1 MSKIRVYELAKEMST
16 SSHKVSSKEIV
27 EKAGEL
33 GIPVEN
39 HLSQLDETETIR
51 LKKAIQVAKA
61 SESGQVKRVR
71 RSVVR
76 RRRAD
81 AVDAPDIDDDSPEV
95 VPEVEAPPEP
105 QPVAAVK
112 SEEPVAAP
120 EEPAEEPVEEPAE
133 AAPATADVVEE
144 PETAPVETDAEP
156 APVATVADEAGAAVE
171 EPAPAPEEPVAVK
184 AEPPT
189 AILTEV
195 PAPTRK
201 AEAEE
206 EAKQLTRKK
215 KKDGFTAVIVSLP
228 EEPEPVAPR
237 PLATQRVLPS
247 RRQIEKEDAAKEI
260 RKKGKK
266 LIYDRRRG
274 GQVGYDNQGRGGRV
288 RRRKGKKRGSENE
301 MPDTDALPKKIEI
314 QDTVSVSELASKMA
328 LKANFLLRK
337 LVEQGVMA
345 TLNDTLDYD
354 TAAIIAT
361 DLGYEVENV
370 SFDVAQYFDVIED
383 VKAEL
388 VSRPPVVTIMG
399 HVDHGKTSLLDRI
412 QKTDIAGGEAG
423 GITQSIGAY
432 VVQVEKGKV
441 VFVDTPGHEAFTA
454 MRARGAQVTDIVIL
468 VVAADN
474 GVMPQTIEAIQHA
487 KAANVPIIVAVNKVD
502 KPEADLQRVRR
513 ELSEHELLCEEW
525 GGNTIFADL
534 SAKTGVGV
542 DSLLEMLVLQAEI
555 LELTANTESRAKG
568 IIIESRLEKG
578 RGPVAS
584 VIIQEGTLRIGDVVV
599 AGTAS
604 GRVRALLDD
613 KGKDIKEVSPSFPAE
628 IIGLD
633 RVPAAGEVLYVVRD
647 EKSAKL
653 VSDHLEKKE
662 RDERLAKV
670 SKPTF
675 EQLISQMGEEE
686 AKVLKVV
693 LKADTQG
700 SVDAI
705 RQGMEALST
714 DAVGLEVIGQGV
726 GAISENDVNL
736 ALASDGFVLGFNV
749 KADAMAK
756 AFADAHGVT
765 ILNFN
770 LIHELLDKTH
780 ALMEGKLEMIEEEV
794 YLGRAE
800 VRQVFNISRVGRI
813 AGCHVVDGKVLRSG
827 FIRIK
832 REGEIVHTGKL
843 SSLKRFKDDVRE
855 VAQGF
860 ECGISVDNFNDM
872 REGDFIESFE
882 IQKIAATL

>member
-16 SSHKVSSKEIV
+16 STHKISSKEIV

-39 HLSQLDETETIR
+39 HLSQLDETETVR

-61 SESGQVKRVR
+61 AESGEVKRVR

-76 RRRAD
+76 RRRAETVEPE
-81 AVDAPDIDDDSPEV
+81 AIEEAPAEAP
-95 VPEVEAPPEP
+95 VEA
-105 QPVAAVK
+105 
-112 SEEPVAAP
+112 EPV
-120 EEPAEEPVEEPAE
+120 EEVAEEPVEVPEEPEPVEEVEAAAEPVEEEVPETPVVEAEPAAEVEPEPAE
-133 AAPATADVVEE
+133 ETPPEPVAVAPEEAA
-144 PETAPVETDAEP
+144 AEP
-156 APVATVADEAGAAVE
+156 APETVE
-171 EPAPAPEEPVAVK
+171 EPPEEPK
-184 AEPPT
+184 PE
-189 AILTEV
+189 
-195 PAPTRK
+195 APTVK
-201 AEAEE
+201 KSKTATATGEKDPPAVL
-206 EAKQLTRKK
+206 KPTRKK
-215 KKDGFTAVIVSLP
+215 KKDAFTAVVVSMP
-228 EEPEPVAPR
+228 EEPEPVAAR

-247 RRQIEKEDAAKEI
+247 RRQIEKEDAAKAT

-274 GQVGYDNQGRGGRV
+274 GQVGYDGGGRGGRV
-288 RRRKGKKRGSENE
+288 RRRKGKKKSSEHE
-301 MPDTDALPKKIEI
+301 MPDTAALPKKIEI
-314 QDTVSVSELASKMA
+314 QDTVTVSDLASKMA

-345 TLNDTLDYD
+345 TINDTLDYD

-361 DLGYEVENV
+361 DLGYEVANV
-370 SFDVAQYFDVIED
+370 SFDITQYFNAPEEADAVQ
-383 VKAEL
+383 AT
-388 VSRPPVVTIMG
+388 RPPVVTIMG

-441 VFVDTPGHEAFTA
+441 VFVDTPGHAAFTS

-468 VVAADN
+468 VVAADD

-487 KAANVPIIVAVNKVD
+487 KAAEVPIIVAVNKID
-502 KPEADLQRVRR
+502 KPDADLQRVRR
-513 ELSEHELLCEEW
+513 ELSEQELLCEEW
-525 GGNTIFADL
+525 GGDTIFADV
-534 SAKTGVGV
+534 SAKTGDGV
-542 DSLLEMLVLQAEI
+542 DSLLEMLVLQSEV
-555 LELTANTESRAKG
+555 LELSADPSSRAKG

-584 VIIQEGTLRIGDVVV
+584 VVIQEGTLKIGDVVV

-613 KGKDIKEVSPSFPAE
+613 KGFDIKSVTPSFPAE

-633 RVPAAGEVLYVVRD
+633 RVPGAGESLYVVRD
-647 EKSAKL
+647 EKAAKL
-653 VSDHLEKKE
+653 VTDHLEKKE
-662 RDERLAKV
+662 RDARLARV
-670 SKPTF
+670 HKPTF
-675 EQLISQMGEEE
+675 EELFSQMGEEE

-693 LKADTQG
+693 LKGDTQG

-705 RQGMEALST
+705 HQGMEALST
-714 DAVGLEVIGQGV
+714 DAVALEVIGQGV
-726 GAISENDVNL
+726 GVISENDVNL
-736 ALASDGFVLGFNV
+736 ALASDGIVLGFNV
-749 KADAMAK
+749 KADAMARS
-756 AFADAHGVT
+756 FADAQGVN

-794 YLGRAE
+794 YLGSAE
-800 VRQVFNISRVGRI
+800 IRQVFNISRVGAI
-813 AGCHVVDGKVLRSG
+813 AGCHVSDGKVLRSG
-827 FIRIK
+827 LVRVK
-832 REGEIVHTGKL
+832 REGEVIHTGKL

-860 ECGISVDNFNDM
+860 ECGMSVVNFNDV
-872 REGDFIESFE
+872 REGDIIESFE
-882 IQKIAATL
+882 IQKIAAKL

>member
-1 MSKIRVYELAKEMST
+1 MSKIRVYELAKEMS
-16 SSHKVSSKEIV
+16 SSTQKVSSKEII

-51 LKKAIQVAKA
+51 LKKAIQVAQA
-61 SESGQVKRVR
+61 SESGVVKRVR

-81 AVDAPDIDDDSPEV
+81 ATDQPDAVDETPDTPAEEDASPE
-95 VPEVEAPPEP
+95 PEATTEA
-105 QPVAAVK
+105 A
-112 SEEPVAAP
+112 EEEQAPAP
-120 EEPAEEPVEEPAE
+120 EEPAEAPAEPTTEVAE
-133 AAPATADVVEE
+133 AAE
-144 PETAPVETDAEP
+144 PVDAEP
-156 APVATVADEAGAAVE
+156 AAEAPVAQQNSAVAESA
-171 EPAPAPEEPVAVK
+171 EPAAEAEADADDPADAK
-184 AEPPT
+184 AEAPT
-189 AILTEV
+189 AILTDV

-206 EAKQLTRKK
+206 EARQVRKK
-215 KKDGFTAVIVSLP
+215 KKDSFTAVIVSMP
-228 EEPEPVAPR
+228 EEPEPIAPR

-247 RRQIEKEDAAKEI
+247 RRQIEKEDAAKET

-274 GQVGYDNQGRGGRV
+274 GQVGYDGQGRSGRV
-288 RRRKGKKRGSENE
+288 RRRKGKKKSSEHE

-314 QDTVSVSELASKMA
+314 QDTVTVSELASKMA

-361 DLGYEVENV
+361 DLGYEVENI
-370 SFDVAQYFDVIED
+370 SFDVAQYFDAVEESEATM
-383 VKAEL
+383 VP
-388 VSRPPVVTIMG
+388 RPPVVTIMG

-454 MRARGAQVTDIVIL
+454 MRARGAQVTDIIIL
-468 VVAADN
+468 VVAADD
-474 GVMPQTIEAIQHA
+474 GVMPQTLEAIQHA
-487 KAANVPIIVAVNKVD
+487 KAAKVPIIVAVNKVD

-513 ELSEHELLCEEW
+513 ELSEQDLLCEEW
-525 GGNTIFADL
+525 GGSTIFADV
-534 SAKTGVGV
+534 SAKTGDGI

-555 LELTANTESRAKG
+555 LELVANAGSRAKG

-584 VIIQEGTLRIGDVVV
+584 VVIQEGTLRIGDVVV

-613 KGKDIKEVSPSFPAE
+613 KGNDIKSVSPSFPAE

-633 RVPAAGEVLYVVRD
+633 RVPAAGEALYVVRD

-670 SKPTF
+670 TKPTF
-675 EQLISQMGEEE
+675 EQLFSQMGEEE

-714 DAVGLEVIGQGV
+714 EAVGLEVIGQGV
-726 GAISENDVNL
+726 GVISENDVNL

-756 AFADAHGVT
+756 TFADAQGVT
-765 ILNFN
+765 ILNFS

-800 VRQVFNISRVGRI
+800 VRQVFNITRVGRI
-813 AGCHVVDGKVLRSG
+813 AGCHVVDGKILRSG
-827 FIRIK
+827 FVRVK
-832 REGEIVHTGKL
+832 REGEVVHTGKL
-843 SSLKRFKDDVRE
+843 SSLKRFKEDVRE

-860 ECGISVDNFNDM
+860 ECGISLDNFNDV
-872 REGDFIESFE
+872 REGDLIESFE

>member
-1 MSKIRVYELAKEMST
+1 MSKNRVYELAKEMST
-16 SSHKVSSKEIV
+16 SARKVSSKEIV

-39 HLSQLDETETIR
+39 HLSQLDETETVR
-51 LKKAIQVAKA
+51 LKKAIQVAQA
-61 SESGQVKRVR
+61 VESGQVKRVR

-81 AVDAPDIDDDSPEV
+81 TAEAPEAAEETPAEVPEEAPAKALAEETPEGTEAAEAPDAPEATEVAEEEVPPVVEDDPAVSADAEAESATSE
-95 VPEVEAPPEP
+95 EAGEAETSEEAEEAP
-105 QPVAAVK
+105 A
-112 SEEPVAAP
+112 
-120 EEPAEEPVEEPAE
+120 AE
-133 AAPATADVVEE
+133 AADKAVE
-144 PETAPVETDAEP
+144 AA
-156 APVATVADEAGAAVE
+156 ADEDGEKPAAE
-171 EPAPAPEEPVAVK
+171 TTAKAAEA
-184 AEPPT
+184 AEPPK
-189 AILTEV
+189 
-195 PAPTRK
+195 PS
-201 AEAEE
+201 
-206 EAKQLTRKK
+206 RKK
-215 KKDGFTAVIVSLP
+215 KKDAFTAVVVSMP
-228 EEPEPVAPR
+228 EVPEPVAAR

-247 RRQIEKEDAAKEI
+247 RRQIEKEDADKAT

-274 GQVGYDNQGRGGRV
+274 GQVGYDSGGRGGRV
-288 RRRKGKKRGSENE
+288 RRRKGKKKTSEHE

-314 QDTVSVSELASKMA
+314 QDTVTVTDLASKMA
-328 LKANFLLRK
+328 LKVNFLLRK

-345 TLNDTLDYD
+345 TLNDTLDYE

-361 DLGYEVENV
+361 DLGYEVANV
-370 SFDVAQYFDVIED
+370 SFDMGQYLED
-383 VKAEL
+383 QEEREQEP

-412 QKTDIAGGEAG
+412 QETDIAGGEAG

-432 VVQVEKGKV
+432 VVSVEKGSV
-441 VFVDTPGHEAFTA
+441 VFVDTPGHAAFTA

-468 VVAADN
+468 VVAADD
-474 GVMPQTIEAIQHA
+474 GVMPQTLEAIQHA
-487 KAANVPIIVAVNKVD
+487 RAAEVPIIVAVNKVD

-513 ELSEHELLCEEW
+513 ELSEQDLLCEEW
-525 GGNTIFADL
+525 GGESIFADV
-534 SAKTGVGV
+534 SAKTGDGI
-542 DSLLEMLVLQAEI
+542 DSLLEMLILQAEI
-555 LELTANTESRAKG
+555 LELTADPNSRAKG

-584 VIIQEGTLRIGDVVV
+584 VIVQEGTLRVGDVVV

-613 KGKDIKEVSPSFPAE
+613 KGLDVKSVSPSFPAE

-633 RVPAAGEVLYVVRD
+633 RVPGAGEMLHVVRD

-653 VSDHLEKKE
+653 VTDHLEKKE

-670 SKPTF
+670 TKPTF
-675 EQLISQMGEEE
+675 EELFSQMGEDD

-705 RQGMEALST
+705 HQGMEALST
-714 DAVGLEVIGQGV
+714 EAVGLEVIGEGV
-726 GAISENDVNL
+726 GVISENDVNL
-736 ALASDGFVLGFNV
+736 ALASDGIVLGFNV
-749 KADAMAK
+749 RADAMANS
-756 AFADAHGVT
+756 FADSHGVN
-765 ILNFN
+765 ILNFS
-770 LIHELLDKTH
+770 LIHDLLDKTH

-794 YLGRAE
+794 YLGKAE
-800 VRQVFNISRVGRI
+800 VRQVFNISRVGSI
-813 AGCHVVDGKVLRSG
+813 AGCHVLDGKILRGG
-827 FIRIK
+827 FVRVK
-832 REGEIVHTGKL
+832 REDEVIHSGKL

-860 ECGISVDNFNDM
+860 ECGISVDNFNDV
-872 REGDFIESFE
+872 REGDLIESFE